1 MITFKPCDFR
11 RFNFILFCAICTLA
25 ALFSGRLATATD
37 VLAYSYETIPGPGPG
52 PDGVETNAGGV
63 YTQDTIG
70 ATEGT
75 HSMKV
80 SLVANGDTFVGAVT
94 PLINPTPTGAVIGD
108 PPGIDHVTFDV
119 TITEEFTGNFS
130 NMGVIVFGC
139 DQANVCGLKR
149 QYIDEENIDLPVGTH
164 TDLRI
169 DLLLSYESVD
179 SFNDT
184 FGEPGSG
191 SDLYPTAFQF
201 YFNKS
206 FNAAQTLFIDNVRV
220 GMTTPGVPGD
230 YNGNGAV
237 DAADYAL
244 WRKGGPLQNEVDTPG
259 TVNAADYTEWRARF
273 GNTSGSG
280 IGSLSTA
287 VPEPTSMML
296 LLVVSA
302 AHVLGVRKRSLMRWR
317 RFVMAVL

>member
-1 MITFKPCDFR
+1 MITFNPGDFH
-11 RFNFILFCAICTLA
+11 RFNFISICALCAIAILSHGKA
-25 ALFSGRLATATD
+25 AQATD
-37 VLAYSYETIPGPGPG
+37 FPAYSFETVQGPG
-52 PDGVETNAGGV
+52 PDGFATNTGGT

-70 ATEGT
+70 ATDGP

-94 PLINPTPTGAVIGD
+94 SVINPTPQGAIIGD

-119 TITEEFTGNFS
+119 TITEAFTGNFS

-139 DQANVCGLKR
+139 TQANVCGFKR
-149 QYIDEENIDLPVGTH
+149 QYIDEENIKLPVGTYK
-164 TDLRI
+164 DLRI
-169 DLLLSYESVD
+169 DLLLSYESLD

-191 SDLYPTAFQF
+191 SDLYPTGFQF

-206 FNAAQTLFIDNVRV
+206 FNAAQTLYIDNVRV
-220 GMTTPGVPGD
+220 GMTTAGVPGD

-244 WRKGGPLQNEVDTPG
+244 WRKGGSLQNEVDTPG
-259 TVNAADYTEWRARF
+259 TVNGADYTEWRARF

-280 IGSLSTA
+280 SGLVGGA
-287 VPEPTSMML
+287 VPEPTS
-296 LLVVSA
+296 
-302 AHVLGVRKRSLMRWR
+302 
-317 RFVMAVL
+317 AVLLMVAALCWLTGRPTITGH